1 MVEPPDINH
10 VATANGPRDETD
22 ASGIK
27 AWFVRE
33 VLPLEGM
40 LLQFLSRSGRG
51 RADIED
57 FRQDVYMRVCVAA
70 QNEIPRQTKALL
82 FTTARNLLIDRVRR
96 EQIVSIESVE
106 NLDFLNVAIEEPSPD
121 RVLIARE
128 ELRRLHTAL
137 EKLPERDRKVIAMQ
151 KIEGLS
157 IREIA
162 IRTQMSERTVK
173 RTLSEGFRALA
184 DLVLREPLDPRRTA

>member
-1 MVEPPDINH
+1 MVEPPDINC
-10 VATANGPRDETD
+10 AAPNELRDAANALR
-22 ASGIK
+22 IK
-27 AWFVRE
+27 LWFIHE

-40 LLQFLSRSGRG
+40 LFQFLSRSGRS

-57 FRQDVYMRVCVAA
+57 LRQDIYMRVCAAA
-70 QNEIPRQTKALL
+70 QDEIPRQTKALV
-82 FTTARNLLIDRVRR
+82 FTTARNLLIDQVRR

-106 NLDFLNVAIEEPSPD
+106 NLDFLNIAIEEPAPD
-121 RVLIARE
+121 RALIARE
-128 ELRRLHTAL
+128 ELRRLQTAL

-151 KIEGLS
+151 KVEGLS

-162 IRTQMSERTVK
+162 VRTQMSERTVK

-184 DLVLREPLDPRRTA
+184 DLMLREPLDPRRTA